1 MTNTI
6 TNNQSNPIRKKQDSR
21 AGWMV
26 LILTLTIQAL
36 ATMVLLVPPVMA
48 PVLSDQLGVPAGYI
62 GFYIAVAYLSAML
75 SSLSAGA
82 MLTMVGPI
90 RLSALCLV
98 SSAAGLTLFV
108 MAPSVWTLALA
119 GVFIG
124 LGYGPVTPCSS
135 QILIKNT
142 PMHRLSL
149 IFSIKQTGV
158 PLGGVLAAMIMP
170 SLEQMVGWH
179 SALGVV
185 CVVLFFC
192 AVVSLFA
199 PRSWEPDATGVRRS
213 FREEFFGALGTI
225 YRVPVLRTLAVC
237 SFCFSVCQ
245 LTLMTYAITFLHNEV
260 GMSLVLAGVFLSV
273 SQAAGVIGRI
283 LWGYLADNFFST
295 WSMLLVLAA
304 GMLLSAVG
312 VFYID
317 ADSSQWWIIFVFAV
331 FGATAIGWNGVY
343 LAEVARRA
351 PEGKSGSVTG
361 ATLAVTYLG
370 VVLGPPAI
378 GLVSQATGGFGYG
391 FLSLLLPTIASIILL
406 GRTKRHFQGDK

>member
-1 MTNTI
+1 
-6 TNNQSNPIRKKQDSR
+6 
-21 AGWMV
+21 MV
-26 LILTLTIQAL
+26 LLLTLTIQAL

-48 PVLSDQLGVPAGYI
+48 PVLSTELGVPAGYI

-82 MLTMVGPI
+82 MLTMIGPI
-90 RLSALCLV
+90 RLSALCIL
-98 SSAAGLTLFV
+98 SSTIGLSFFV
-108 MAPSVWTLALA
+108 MAPSVGTLAVA
-119 GVFIG
+119 GAFIG

-170 SLEQMVGWH
+170 SLEQMVGWR

-185 CVVLFFC
+185 CALLLLC
-192 AVVSLFA
+192 AVVSLFT
-199 PRSWEPDATGVRRS
+199 PRSWEPGATGVSKS
-213 FREEFFGALGTI
+213 FRDEFLGALGTI
-225 YRVPVLRTLAVC
+225 YRIPALRILAIC

-245 LTLMTYAITFLHNEV
+245 LTLMTYGITFLHNEV
-260 GMSLVLAGVFLSV
+260 GMSLVLAGVYLSV

-283 LWGYLADNFFST
+283 LWGYLADNFLST
-295 WSMLLVLAA
+295 WSMLLLLAA

-317 ADSSQWWIIFVFAV
+317 AGSGQWWIIFVFAI

-361 ATLAVTYLG
+361 GTLAVTYLG

-391 FLSLLLPTIASIILL
+391 FLALLLPTVASIVLL
-406 GRTKRHFQGDK
+406 SRTRRHFQGK

>member
-1 MTNTI
+1 M
-6 TNNQSNPIRKKQDSR
+6 SEFSR
-21 AGWMV
+21 TPVPGAASGRQAWLV

-36 ATMVLLVPPVMA
+36 ASMILLVPPVMA
-48 PVLSDQLGVPAGYI
+48 PVLSTTLNVPATYI
-62 GFYIAVAYLSAML
+62 GFYIAVAYLSAMV

-82 MLTMVGPI
+82 MLTIIGPI
-90 RLSALCLV
+90 RLSALCIV
-98 SSAAGLTLFV
+98 SSAVGVTLFV
-108 MAPSVWTLALA
+108 LIPSIATLALA

-149 IFSIKQTGV
+149 TFSIKQTGV
-158 PLGGVLAAMIMP
+158 PLGGVLAAMVMP
-170 SLEQMVGWH
+170 TLQELVGWR
-179 SALGVV
+179 SALGII
-185 CVVLFFC
+185 CLVLFIC
-192 AVVSLFA
+192 ALVSFLA
-199 PRSWEPDATGVRRS
+199 PRSWEPKATAAAKS
-213 FREEFFGALGTI
+213 FRDEFIDALRMI
-225 YRVPVLRTLAVC
+225 FQIPVLRTLAIC

-245 LTLMTYAITFLHNEV
+245 LTLMTYAITFLHSEV
-260 GMSLVLAGVFLSV
+260 GTSLVLAGVFLSV

-295 WSMLLVLAA
+295 WSVLLALAA
-304 GMLLSAVG
+304 GMLMSAIG

-317 ADSSQWWIIFVFAV
+317 ANASQWWIIFVFAV

-343 LAEVARRA
+343 LAEVAKRA

-361 ATLAVTYLG
+361 GTLAVTYLG

-378 GLVSQATGGFGYG
+378 GLISQATGGFGYG
-391 FLSLLLPTIASIILL
+391 FLALLIPTIASMILL
-406 GRTKRHFQGDK
+406 IRTRPHFTGGLK

>member
-1 MTNTI
+1 MTNTN
-6 TNNQSNPIRKKQDSR
+6 TNTQPDLVRSKQDSR

-48 PVLSDQLGVPAGYI
+48 PVLSAQLDVPAGYI

-82 MLTMVGPI
+82 MLTTVGPI
-90 RLSALCLV
+90 RLSALCLL
-98 SSAAGLTLFV
+98 SSAIGLTLFLV
-108 MAPSVWTLALA
+108 APSVWTLALA
-119 GVFIG
+119 GIFIG

-170 SLEQMVGWH
+170 SLEEMVGWR
-179 SALGVV
+179 SAMGVV
-185 CVVLFFC
+185 CAVLFAC
-192 AVVSLFA
+192 AAVSLFT
-199 PRSWEPDATGVRRS
+199 PRSWEPDATGITKS
-213 FREEFFGALGTI
+213 FKEEFFGALRMI
-225 YRVPVLRTLAVC
+225 YRIPVLRTLAIC

-245 LTLMTYAITFLHNEV
+245 LTLMTYGITFLHNEV
-260 GMSLVLAGVFLSV
+260 GMSLVLAGVYLSV

-283 LWGYLADNFFST
+283 LWGYLADNLLST
-295 WSMLLVLAA
+295 WSMLLLLAA
-304 GMLLSAVG
+304 GMLLSAIG

-317 ADSSQWWIIFVFAV
+317 AGSGQWWTILIFIV

-361 ATLAVTYLG
+361 GTLAVTYLG

-378 GLVSQATGGFGYG
+378 GLISQAAGGFGYG
-391 FLSLLLPTIASIILL
+391 FLALLLPTVASILL
-406 GRTKRHFQGDK
+406 LARTKRHFQGA

>member
-1 MTNTI
+1 MTNTK
-6 TNNQSNPIRKKQDSR
+6 TNTQPDLVRRKKDSR

-26 LILTLTIQAL
+26 LVLTLTIQAL

-48 PVLSDQLGVPAGYI
+48 PVLSAQLGVPAGYI

-119 GVFIG
+119 GIFIG

-170 SLEQMVGWH
+170 SLEQMAGWR

-185 CVVLFFC
+185 CVVLFIC

-199 PRSWEPDATGVRRS
+199 PRSWEPEATGARKS
-213 FREEFFGALGTI
+213 FKDEFFGALGTI
-225 YRVPVLRTLAVC
+225 YRIPVLRTLAVC

-260 GMSLVLAGVFLSV
+260 SMSLVLAGVFLSV
-273 SQAAGVIGRI
+273 SQAAGVVGRI

-295 WSMLLVLAA
+295 WSMLLMLAA

-317 ADSSQWWIIFVFAV
+317 ADSSEWWIIFVFAV

-378 GLVSQATGGFGYG
+378 GLISQAAGGFGYG
-391 FLSLLLPTIASIILL
+391 FLALLLPTIASIILL
-406 GRTKRHFQGDK
+406 GRTKRHFRGE

>member
-1 MTNTI
+1 MKNTNTN
-6 TNNQSNPIRKKQDSR
+6 TQPDPIGNKQDSR

-26 LILTLTIQAL
+26 LILTLTIQSL

-48 PVLSDQLGVPAGYI
+48 PVLSAQLGVPAGYI

-90 RLSALCLV
+90 RLSALCIL
-98 SSAAGLTLFV
+98 SSAIGLTLFV
-108 MAPSVWTLALA
+108 MVPSVVTLALA
-119 GVFIG
+119 GIFIG

-158 PLGGVLAAMIMP
+158 PLGGVLAAIIMP
-170 SLEQMVGWH
+170 SLQDMVGWR

-185 CVVLFFC
+185 CVMLLIC
-192 AVVSLFA
+192 AVVSLFT
-199 PRSWEPDATGVRRS
+199 PRSWEPDASGVRKS
-213 FREEFFGALGTI
+213 FREEFLGALRTI
-225 YRVPVLRTLAVC
+225 YRIPVLRTLAIC
-237 SFCFSVCQ
+237 SFCFSICQ
-245 LTLMTYAITFLHNEV
+245 LTLMTYAITFLHEEV
-260 GMSLVLAGVFLSV
+260 GMSMVLAGVFLSV

-283 LWGYLADNFFST
+283 LWGYLADHFFST
-295 WSMLLVLAA
+295 WSMLMVLAV

-317 ADSSQWWIIFVFAV
+317 ANASDWWVIIIFAV

-343 LAEVARRA
+343 LAEVAKRA
-351 PEGKSGSVTG
+351 PEGKSGSITG
-361 ATLAVTYLG
+361 GTLAVTYLG

-378 GLVSQATGGFGYG
+378 GLVSQAAGGFGYG

-406 GRTKRHFQGDK
+406 GRTRKHFQRR

>member
-1 MTNTI
+1 MTNTN
-6 TNNQSNPIRKKQDSR
+6 TNMQPDLVRKKQDSR

-90 RLSALCLV
+90 RLSALCLL
-98 SSAAGLTLFV
+98 SSAIGLTLFV

-119 GVFIG
+119 GIFIG

-170 SLEQMVGWH
+170 SLEQMAGWR

-185 CVVLFFC
+185 CVVLFIC

-199 PRSWEPDATGVRRS
+199 PRSWEPEATGTRKS
-213 FREEFFGALGTI
+213 FKEEFFGALGTI
-225 YRVPVLRTLAVC
+225 YRIPVLRTLAVC

-361 ATLAVTYLG
+361 GTLAVTYLG

-378 GLVSQATGGFGYG
+378 GLVSQAAGGFGYG
-391 FLSLLLPTIASIILL
+391 FLALLLPTIASIILL
-406 GRTKRHFQGDK
+406 GRTKRHFQGQ